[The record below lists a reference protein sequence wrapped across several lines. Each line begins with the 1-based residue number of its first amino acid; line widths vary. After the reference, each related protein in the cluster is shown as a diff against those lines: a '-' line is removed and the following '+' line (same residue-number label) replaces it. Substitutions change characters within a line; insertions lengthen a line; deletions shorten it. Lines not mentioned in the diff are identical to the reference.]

1 MNSSFL
7 WILTSWSCQTR
18 MGVFTKYYIK
28 NSPWHEL
35 SSQQIAPIM
44 EKPAVLFACCTK
56 TFHFGEILF
65 SGQLQPSECSISW
78 WIMILYGFLSKPE
91 QIYWLIFRARNSLIG
106 FLSESLVFCEKN
118 ERMYYYLL
126 KKREICSFALF
137 GWATLATR
145 SWSLI
150 FGERPER
157 FAQIAY
163 FWWATWVTRSHRS
176 EEMIRSFF
184 NKIFCLHCI

>member
-118 ERMYYYLL
+118 ERMNYLL
-126 KKREICSFALF
+126 KK
-137 GWATLATR
+137 TR
-145 SWSLI
+145 NSLI
-150 FGERPER
+150 RSFWVSNLSDSLMV
-157 FAQIAY
+157 AH
-163 FWWATWVTRSHRS
+163 FWWATWAICSN
-176 EEMIRSFF
+176 RSFLVSDLSDSLTSLI
-184 NKIFCLHCI
+184 NQEGMSDSLIKKKNV